1 MISLFEFSKIAF
13 RVCRQRWNWWW
24 NRDRINQLQDD
35 VWLALRDGQIA
46 TAVLLLE
53 EQLQSFQ
60 WPFQIESLLFKRDS
74 RPESL
79 SVTLELLECLWRSK
93 HLLAHQSFYAGIA
106 MAHSALLAGD
116 DVRLGVLRP
125 WLESAAALDVL
136 NVSFKSERLVRNRES
151 PFKQCV
157 SARCCLLQCCFAE
170 KPPDKACIA
179 AIGRAS
185 LRLLEQFDSA
195 ELSADVLYRSSSHLV
210 RGLLALPLQPPELE
224 SAELQLKR
232 LHSII
237 QQPRFVRSRQRAQ
250 ENHANLISQALRVVN
265 LANDHRL
272 NAAASLRL
280 TLIINSE
287 ASDVRRGAEIWSHQ
301 LESS

>member
-1 MISLFEFSKIAF
+1 MISLFEYSKIAF
-13 RVCRQRWNWWW
+13 RLCRQRWHWWW

-35 VWLALRDGQIA
+35 VWLALSDGQTAIA
-46 TAVLLLE
+46 VVLLE
-53 EQLQSFQ
+53 EQLQSYQ
-60 WPFQIESLLFKRDS
+60 WPFQIERLLFKRDS

-79 SVTLELLECLWRSK
+79 SATLELLDRLWRSQ
-93 HLLAHQSFYAGIA
+93 LLLVHQRFYAGIA

-116 DVRLGVLRP
+116 AERLSELRP

-170 KPPDKACIA
+170 KSPDKDCIT
-179 AIGRAS
+179 AIGRAN
-185 LRLLEQFDSA
+185 LRLLEQLDLA

-210 RGLLALPLQPPELE
+210 RGLLALPLQSPELE

-232 LHSII
+232 LQRTID
-237 QQPRFVRSRQRAQ
+237 QPRFVRSRRRAQ
-250 ENHANLISQALRVVN
+250 ENHANLISQSLRVLNLVN
-265 LANDHRL
+265 DQRL
-272 NAAASLRL
+272 HAAASLRL
-280 TLIINSE
+280 ALIINSE
-287 ASDVRRGAEIWSHQ
+287 ASAVRRGAEIWSHQ

>member
-1 MISLFEFSKIAF
+1 MISLFAYSKIAF
-13 RVCRQRWNWWW
+13 RLCRQRWQWWW

-46 TAVLLLE
+46 IAVLLLE

-93 HLLAHQSFYAGIA
+93 LLLAHQSFYAGIA

-136 NVSFKSERLVRNRES
+136 NLSFKSERLVRNRES

-170 KPPDKACIA
+170 KSPDKACID
-179 AIGRAS
+179 AIGRANLATLPTRLS
-185 LRLLEQFDSA
+185 PPLTMPPTTLPTPPTTLRTTPVMPLTTLPICYAS
-195 ELSADVLYRSSSHLV
+195 ELNSYGPNIPQASRSST
-210 RGLLALPLQPPELE
+210 PD
-224 SAELQLKR
+224 
-232 LHSII
+232 
-237 QQPRFVRSRQRAQ
+237 
-250 ENHANLISQALRVVN
+250 LRKF
-265 LANDHRL
+265 
-272 NAAASLRL
+272 
-280 TLIINSE
+280 TNS
-287 ASDVRRGAEIWSHQ
+287 
-301 LESS
+301 